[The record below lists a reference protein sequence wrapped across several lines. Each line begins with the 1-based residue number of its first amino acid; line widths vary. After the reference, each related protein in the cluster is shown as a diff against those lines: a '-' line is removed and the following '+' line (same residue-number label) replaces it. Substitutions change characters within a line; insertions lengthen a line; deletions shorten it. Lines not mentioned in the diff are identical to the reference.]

1 MEALAAVRTSP
12 LKPEFGLEI
21 VGLDVTRAS
30 EAELGEVRAALFKH
44 GAVVVRD
51 QSIDPAAQLK
61 FTYFFGEPA
70 ENARLEFTV
79 PDFPE
84 IFVISNKIVGDR
96 VIGDPEAGFGWH
108 TDYTYG
114 KRPALCTILHALE
127 VPPVGSD
134 TLLAD
139 LLSAWEALPEARQ
152 REVSGKVI
160 HHSYEQLMRK
170 QGRTITPPS
179 RRRCCPTC
187 TTRWCACCRRMGASR
202 SGSRRAPPTEV
213 MGMPNPEGL
222 DLIQSLVDFATQ
234 DQFVYRHKWRRGDL
248 PIWDNPRTLHTGTPF
263 DMKNHTRHIHR
274 TWVRGE
280 VPISR
285 LIRSPDRVRLGG
297 PRVR

>member
-1 MEALAAVRTSP
+1 MEALAAIRTGP
-12 LKPEFGLEI
+12 LKPDFGLEI

-30 EAELGEVRAALFKH
+30 DAELGTVRDALFKH
-44 GAVVVRD
+44 GAVVLRD
-51 QSIDPAAQLK
+51 QSLDPASQVK
-61 FTYFFGEPA
+61 FTHFFGEPA

-114 KRPALCTILHALE
+114 KRPAMCTILHALE

-139 LLSAWEALPEARQ
+139 LLSAWEALPDERRREA
-152 REVSGKVI
+152 SGKVI

-170 QGRTITPPS
+170 QGRTITPVQKEKLPDVYHPMVRLLPEDGRKS
-179 RRRCCPTC
+179 LWVAKGT
-187 TTRWCACCRRMGASR
+187 AH
-202 SGSRRAPPTEV
+202 EV

-234 DQFVYRHKWRRGDL
+234 DQFIYRHKWRRGDL
-248 PIWDNPRTLHTGTPF
+248 LIWDNRRTLHTGTPF

-280 VPISR
+280 VPI
-285 LIRSPDRVRLGG
+285 PA
-297 PRVR
+297 